1 MKPFNAVLFAALS
14 LACVAVAED
23 PRNVEIRL
31 TRAMD
36 ELNKRDTV
44 NIYGDMIT
52 LEKVHV
58 DDEEEGSARKSEDPL
73 IGQIERFL
81 NSRRIRVRLPNDGSS
96 ADMFGRALG
105 RKDMGVELR
114 ALITGASEART
125 KLKKIVLPLL
135 LALKL
140 KAMIVLPIIIT
151 LIGLIGIKGLGA
163 GLLSLLL
170 SGAVALKA
178 LLTPPPPPARVTY
191 GVVKPEIHHEHWH
204 RSQEELNQPYRG
216 WAPEFGPEQY
226 PYQDIP

>member
-1 MKPFNAVLFAALS
+1 MPPGQTVKILARSSIPDNRLITMKPFNAVLFAALS

-36 ELNKRDTV
+36 ELNKRDTI

-58 DDEEEGSARKSEDPL
+58 DDEEERSARKGEDPL

-114 ALITGASEART
+114 ALITGASE
-125 KLKKIVLPLL
+125 
-135 LALKL
+135 
-140 KAMIVLPIIIT
+140 
-151 LIGLIGIKGLGA
+151 GENYFLG
-163 GLLSLLL
+163 
-170 SGAVALKA
+170 
-178 LLTPPPPPARVTY
+178 
-191 GVVKPEIHHEHWH
+191 
-204 RSQEELNQPYRG
+204 
-216 WAPEFGPEQY
+216 FEQGN
-226 PYQDIP
+226 

>member
-1 MKPFNAVLFAALS
+1 MPPGQTVKILARSSIPDNRLITMKPFNAVLFAALS

-58 DDEEEGSARKSEDPL
+58 DDEEERSARKDEDPL

-114 ALITGASEART
+114 ALITGASE
-125 KLKKIVLPLL
+125 
-135 LALKL
+135 
-140 KAMIVLPIIIT
+140 
-151 LIGLIGIKGLGA
+151 GENYFLG
-163 GLLSLLL
+163 
-170 SGAVALKA
+170 
-178 LLTPPPPPARVTY
+178 
-191 GVVKPEIHHEHWH
+191 
-204 RSQEELNQPYRG
+204 
-216 WAPEFGPEQY
+216 FEQGN
-226 PYQDIP
+226 

>member
-1 MKPFNAVLFAALS
+1 MPPGQTVKILARSSIPDNRLITMKPFNAVLFAALS

-58 DDEEEGSARKSEDPL
+58 DDEEERSARKGEDPL

-114 ALITGASEART
+114 ALITGASE
-125 KLKKIVLPLL
+125 
-135 LALKL
+135 
-140 KAMIVLPIIIT
+140 
-151 LIGLIGIKGLGA
+151 GENYFLG
-163 GLLSLLL
+163 
-170 SGAVALKA
+170 
-178 LLTPPPPPARVTY
+178 
-191 GVVKPEIHHEHWH
+191 
-204 RSQEELNQPYRG
+204 
-216 WAPEFGPEQY
+216 FEQGN
-226 PYQDIP
+226 

>member
-58 DDEEEGSARKSEDPL
+58 DDEEEGSARKGEDPL

-114 ALITGASEART
+114 ALITGASE
-125 KLKKIVLPLL
+125 
-135 LALKL
+135 
-140 KAMIVLPIIIT
+140 
-151 LIGLIGIKGLGA
+151 GENYFLG
-163 GLLSLLL
+163 
-170 SGAVALKA
+170 
-178 LLTPPPPPARVTY
+178 
-191 GVVKPEIHHEHWH
+191 
-204 RSQEELNQPYRG
+204 
-216 WAPEFGPEQY
+216 FEQGN
-226 PYQDIP
+226 

>member
-58 DDEEEGSARKSEDPL
+58 DDEEERSARKDEDPL

-114 ALITGASEART
+114 ALITGASE
-125 KLKKIVLPLL
+125 
-135 LALKL
+135 
-140 KAMIVLPIIIT
+140 
-151 LIGLIGIKGLGA
+151 GENYFLG
-163 GLLSLLL
+163 
-170 SGAVALKA
+170 
-178 LLTPPPPPARVTY
+178 
-191 GVVKPEIHHEHWH
+191 
-204 RSQEELNQPYRG
+204 
-216 WAPEFGPEQY
+216 FEQGN
-226 PYQDIP
+226 

>member
-14 LACVAVAED
+14 LVCVVVAED

-114 ALITGASEART
+114 ALITGASE
-125 KLKKIVLPLL
+125 
-135 LALKL
+135 
-140 KAMIVLPIIIT
+140 
-151 LIGLIGIKGLGA
+151 GENYFLG
-163 GLLSLLL
+163 
-170 SGAVALKA
+170 
-178 LLTPPPPPARVTY
+178 
-191 GVVKPEIHHEHWH
+191 
-204 RSQEELNQPYRG
+204 
-216 WAPEFGPEQY
+216 FEQGN
-226 PYQDIP
+226 

>member
-36 ELNKRDTV
+36 ELNKRDTI

-58 DDEEEGSARKSEDPL
+58 DDEEERSARKDEDPL

-114 ALITGASEART
+114 ALITGASE
-125 KLKKIVLPLL
+125 
-135 LALKL
+135 
-140 KAMIVLPIIIT
+140 
-151 LIGLIGIKGLGA
+151 GENYFLG
-163 GLLSLLL
+163 
-170 SGAVALKA
+170 
-178 LLTPPPPPARVTY
+178 
-191 GVVKPEIHHEHWH
+191 
-204 RSQEELNQPYRG
+204 
-216 WAPEFGPEQY
+216 FEQGN
-226 PYQDIP
+226 